1 MGAVKFSKQ
10 NTKPNPIE
18 IDYWVDI
25 KADPYGSIWKYF
37 NGDNWVT
44 LKLGEGN
51 SGLSPFD
58 YYTKQQVNDLIKDK
72 ATISSVESKVD
83 DDELADVIKN
93 VSFSSSKDGGVTV
106 TIFKYDDTT
115 VAIPLPIASSTISG
129 IVTSKDFEDFVKQH
143 QLQSLYSE
151 MYDKLAEIREKYQ
164 PRLKAGK
171 NIQIDRVTNTIHATG
186 KISTDWYDITN
197 APDFAL
203 QSDLE
208 NEIERA
214 TNTDKIL
221 DTKIASHVTTVET
234 SLDLKADKADT
245 YTKDQ
250 IDSKLSGVYR
260 IKGSCLFEQLPT
272 NAIIGDTWNILNDF
286 TLDGEEHPFGTNV
299 VYTENGWDALAGIFD
314 SSELEGDISGVSE
327 ALAQESIRAAKAE
340 QANAE
345 SIQSETNRA
354 IARENA
360 IDAAYKAAD
369 TILQNNINIVD
380 SKLVNY
386 LPLTGG
392 EVSGEI
398 LTNHLFVNNANGTIR
413 LGYTSVGQ
421 VGYLAYK
428 GDANWYVTDNGYAHA
443 YSVIHSGNI
452 GSQSVSYASNSG
464 GIDGY
469 SSNNLFITRGSITA
483 GVDLATLRSGSYWIQ
498 ENTGS
503 LNPTPTTYSAL
514 VVLGNS
520 YYSPQLST
528 KYDASKAWLRGI
540 VNSGTHLDASDWHE
554 LAFTDSNVASATN
567 ADMLDGV
574 HLANGTRIYNT
585 VPYVDNSGV
594 MEIGKYIDF
603 HDTDN
608 EANDYSTRIKCAGS
622 YDNVV
627 SLPSTTGTLALTT
640 DNVASATKL
649 QTARTIWGQS
659 FDGTGNVS
667 GKLSEVGDIIGRG
680 VIAITSI
687 GIGNTLRLKYN
698 NDNTKSVVLDASS
711 FKPYDE
717 AANLLDLGT
726 SSARWKGIYGNTLN
740 LEYSSTNLITLKRTV
755 NDGGAFIDY
764 FANNQSSKYWRV
776 GGNNSYGFAFTTNQG
791 SGQFTPVTIS
801 ASGDFGIGTTT
812 PAHKLDVNGDISGD
826 FVDWYGVSWS
836 ENDSDPTCTRI
847 GNMAMHK
854 SLPIQSA
861 MKGYVINNSSG
872 DELIAPIRNDWRAVE
887 FNFLNNNQSDVA
899 FTSSNAQVMIKIP
912 EFWYIDD
919 YDGVTKTHNL
929 KISQTAKAGWC
940 HHKEAYVGAYEGYN
954 DGTYYRS
961 TKNVIPTTSLSR
973 TKLRSLA
980 RANGYEGESKW
991 NIYTYEEHRAIC
1003 HLFLVEYATRN
1014 CQLAVDTALTA
1025 DGFKQGGL
1033 GSGCTGGS
1041 VTVNGVTTHSFI
1053 PTGTTDSL
1061 GNGSGQVSYTVTQ
1074 TDASGNEISTV
1085 TRYTNR
1091 YRGIENPFGHIWKHC
1106 DDVISQYAN
1115 TYRTWYKCEKPESF
1129 ATNKNSK
1136 YKPIC
1141 SRAIPLNGYKKEIA
1155 VTTNCDFF
1163 AESTGGSESTYW
1175 CDYNY
1180 DNTDTSEHC
1189 LLIGGDSG
1197 DGGRAGLFYLYSDYA
1212 VGSSAISVGSRLT
1225 YLPWAE

>member
-10 NTKPNPIE
+10 NTQPNPIE

-380 SKLVNY
+380 GKLVNY
-386 LPLTGG
+386 LPI
-392 EVSGEI
+392 SG
-398 LTNHLFVNNANGTIR
+398 GTINDTLTIGTR
-413 LGYTSVGQ
+413 LVCNGILELNERNGAFGT
-421 VGYLAYK
+421 YLANA
-428 GDANWYVTDNGYAHA
+428 GWIFNSDAHDLAIFDGVKWHTA
-443 YSVIHSGNI
+443 IHSGNI
-452 GSQSVSYASNSG
+452 SSQSVNHAISTDILN
-464 GIDGY
+464 GINTNDLTSVKAETGKLRGFY
-469 SSNNLFITRGSITA
+469 GVNKSVEGLFPSSNNANYI
-483 GVDLATLRSGSYWIQ
+483 LAINRHDENYSSQLGFSGIGGIYYRSFEGMPIDK
-498 ENTGS
+498 T
-503 LNPTPTTYSAL
+503 TPWK
-514 VVLGNS
+514 
-520 YYSPQLST
+520 Q
-528 KYDASKAWLRGI
+528 I
-540 VNSGTHLDASDWHE
+540 
-554 LAFTDSNVASATN
+554 AFTDSNVASATN
-567 ADMLDGV
+567 ADMLDGL
-574 HLANGTRIYNT
+574 HLANKNQTYNK
-585 VPYVDNSGV
+585 VPFVDISGV

-603 HDTDN
+603 HDTDR
-608 EANDYSTRIKCAGS
+608 EENDYSTRLQCTGS
-622 YDNVV
+622 YKNVV
-627 SLPSTTGTLALTT
+627 RLPSTTGTLALTT
-640 DNVASATKL
+640 
-649 QTARTIWGQS
+649 
-659 FDGTGNVS
+659 
-667 GKLSEVGDIIGRG
+667 
-680 VIAITSI
+680 
-687 GIGNTLRLKYN
+687 
-698 NDNTKSVVLDASS
+698 
-711 FKPYDE
+711 
-717 AANLLDLGT
+717 
-726 SSARWKGIYGNTLN
+726 
-740 LEYSSTNLITLKRTV
+740 
-755 NDGGAFIDY
+755 
-764 FANNQSSKYWRV
+764 
-776 GGNNSYGFAFTTNQG
+776 
-791 SGQFTPVTIS
+791 
-801 ASGDFGIGTTT
+801 
-812 PAHKLDVNGDISGD
+812 D

-861 MKGYVINNSSG
+861 MKGYLITDQTDSNPEIIIPLTDDWSGTQYSTTSNSTILNDGTQSG
-872 DELIAPIRNDWRAVE
+872 SIMV
-887 FNFLNNNQSDVA
+887 
-899 FTSSNAQVMIKIP
+899 KIP
-912 EFWYIDD
+912 EFWYCDD
-919 YDGVTKTHNL
+919 YEPSTKTHNL
-929 KISQTAKAGWC
+929 KISQTAKAGWQ
-940 HHKEAYVGAYEGYN
+940 HHKEAYVGAYEGFD

-961 TKNVIPTTSLSR
+961 VNDKIPTVNTTREQFR
-973 TKLRSLA
+973 TKA
-980 RANGYEGESKW
+980 RANGYEDESKW

-1014 CQLAVDTALTA
+1014 SQASVNSTLTA
-1025 DGFKQGGL
+1025 EGFRQGGL
-1033 GSGCTGGS
+1033 GI
-1041 VTVNGVTTHSFI
+1041 GVTINAATINGITTYSYI
-1053 PTGTTDSL
+1053 PTGTTNSL
-1061 GNGSGQVSYTVTQ
+1061 GNGSGQVVYTFTN
-1074 TDASGNEISTV
+1074 TDTDGNETNTMTCYV
-1085 TRYTNR
+1085 NR
-1091 YRGIENPFGHIWKHC
+1091 YRGIENPFGHVWKNC
-1106 DDVISQYAN
+1106 DDVVSVYN
-1115 TYRTWYKCEKPESF
+1115 NGYRTWYKCEDPSQF
-1129 ATNKNSK
+1129 ATNKNRA

-1141 SRAIPLNGYKKEIA
+1141 SRAIVTGHKSEIA
-1155 VTTNCDFF
+1155 ATINCDFF
-1163 AESTGGSESTYW
+1163 AETCNGTSSTYW

-1180 DNTDTSEHC
+1180 DNDATPEHC
-1189 LLIGGDSG
+1189 LLIGSNSG
-1197 DGGRAGLFYLYSDYA
+1197 TVGMAGLFYLASDSG
-1212 VGSSAISVGSRLT
+1212 VSAFGTTICSRLT